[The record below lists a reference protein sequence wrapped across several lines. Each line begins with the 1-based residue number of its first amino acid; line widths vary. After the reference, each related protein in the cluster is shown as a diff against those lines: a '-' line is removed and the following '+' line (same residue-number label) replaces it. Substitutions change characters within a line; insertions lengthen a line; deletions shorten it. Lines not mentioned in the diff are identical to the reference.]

1 MSILSTRFD
10 FTNFIGL
17 VFLLAGIACWVLAVF
32 QFLDV
37 LLVNFLIYTVLG
49 FFAAII
55 GGHLLKPPGTR

>member
-1 MSILSTRFD
+1 MSSRFD

-17 VFLLAGIACWVLAVF
+17 VFLLAGIVLWVLAVF
-32 QFLDV
+32 QFLEV
-37 LLVNFLIYTVLG
+37 SLINFLIYTVLG